1 MLSSAHGEQSAP
13 IFTKIIVHPAYGCFV
28 STARCPRAGRRLQPL
43 GKVRVPE
50 SQKPRLSGLI
60 FAVII
65 CAALGGCA
73 QDFDFEGDYGAKPV
87 SNSPTPKRTAR
98 TKPKI
103 DNALL
108 ETPGAP
114 DCGTPQ
120 TAKRPAQPE
129 SATASAELTTQSLPD
144 GATQDANADLA
155 TRIKLEYEREC
166 YRQAEARVR
175 DRLKQLQASTNQTA
189 KAAKG
194 AVP

>member
-1 MLSSAHGEQSAP
+1 MVVLCQRRVVPARGAASSRWE
-13 IFTKIIVHPAYGCFV
+13 KI
-28 STARCPRAGRRLQPL
+28 
-43 GKVRVPE
+43 RVPE
-50 SQKPRLSGLI
+50 SQKPRFSGLML
-60 FAVII
+60 AAII

-73 QDFDFEGDYGAKPV
+73 QDFDFEQEYGAKPV
-87 SNSPTPKRTAR
+87 SDSPTPKKRTAR
-98 TKPKI
+98 AKPKI

-108 ETPGAP
+108 ETPAAP

-120 TAKRPAQPE
+120 TAKRTQPE

-144 GATQDANADLA
+144 GVTQDANADLA

-175 DRLKQLQASTNQTA
+175 DRLKQLQTSTNQAT